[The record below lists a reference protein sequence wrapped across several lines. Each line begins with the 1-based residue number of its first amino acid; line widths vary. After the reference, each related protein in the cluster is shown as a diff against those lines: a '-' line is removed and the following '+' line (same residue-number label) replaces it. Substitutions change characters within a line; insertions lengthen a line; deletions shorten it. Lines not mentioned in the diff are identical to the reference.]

1 MSRSDLQPVPVA
13 SSRAKRIA
21 VAIVKWGLLAAVL
34 VFVGRA
40 LYYDFR
46 EVEWSEIRF
55 DATLMALAVASV
67 AAARAIVFLPYALL
81 VGRFGHRPPR
91 AVAGPAL
98 AGEGRPPW
106 SGMIGAVWVSQV
118 ARYVPGKVS
127 SVVSMALAL
136 RRYGVPD
143 QVAVST
149 LVIVD
154 GLSVVI
160 GMLVAIPITLWEPV
174 RQFLPMAW
182 LWCTVGMA
190 AALVCLHPRV
200 FGTVGNFLLVRI
212 GYKPFA
218 SLPRLRDYVR
228 PALALALTYVLFGVG
243 YWLMARSLGA
253 EAAPADLPIFICAVT
268 VVLIGGFL
276 AFFAPAGLGV
286 QEGLLLVLLGPMIG
300 AGPAAIIAVLM
311 RLLQTV
317 TEAGLGAVGLALLR
331 QSPRGAPD
339 AAPPAPDDK

>member
-1 MSRSDLQPVPVA
+1 MSRSDLQPVPVT
-13 SSRAKRIA
+13 SRSTQRFSTGSRAKRIA
-21 VAIVKWGLLAAVL
+21 VAVVKWCLLAAVL

-40 LYYDFR
+40 LWNDFS
-46 EVEWSEIRF
+46 EVRWSEIRF
-55 DATLMALAVASV
+55 DAALMALAVASV

-81 VGRFGHRPPR
+81 VGRFGHRPPW
-91 AVAGPAL
+91 P
-98 AGEGRPPW
+98 
-106 SGMIGAVWVSQV
+106 GMIGAVWVSQV

-136 RRYGVPD
+136 RRYGVPA
-143 QVAVST
+143 QVAVGT

-182 LWCTVGMA
+182 LWCAVGMA

-200 FGTVGNFLLVRI
+200 FGAVGNFLLRRLR
-212 GYKPFA
+212 YEPL
-218 SLPRLRDYVR
+218 SRLPQMRDYVR
-228 PALALALTYVLFGVG
+228 PVLALAVTYVLFGVG

-253 EAAPADLPIFICAVT
+253 DVTPADLGIFTCAVT
-268 VVLIGGFL
+268 VVLVGGFL

-286 QEGLLLVLLGPMIG
+286 QEGLLLLVLGPMIG
-300 AGPAAIIAVLM
+300 GGPAAIIAVLM

-317 TEAGLGAVGLALLR
+317 TETGLGAIGLALLR
-331 QSPRGAPD
+331 QSPRGALD
-339 AAPPAPDDK
+339 AAPPGPDDK

>member
-1 MSRSDLQPVPVA
+1 MSQSEPQADATAP
-13 SSRAKRIA
+13 SRGRRIA
-21 VAIVKWGLLAAVL
+21 VAAVKWGLLAAVL

-46 EVEWSEIRF
+46 EVKWSEIRF
-55 DATLMALAVASV
+55 DAALMALAVASV

-81 VGRFGHRPPR
+81 VGRFGH
-91 AVAGPAL
+91 
-98 AGEGRPPW
+98 RPPW

-136 RRYGVPD
+136 RRYDVPA
-143 QVAVST
+143 QVAVGT

-154 GLSVVI
+154 GLSVDI

-182 LWCTVGMA
+182 LWCAVGMA

-200 FGTVGNFLLVRI
+200 FGTVGNFLLRRLR
-212 GYKPFA
+212 YEPL
-218 SLPRLRDYVR
+218 SRLPRMRDYLP

-286 QEGLLLVLLGPMIG
+286 QEGLLLLVLGPMIG

-331 QSPRGAPD
+331 R
-339 AAPPAPDDK
+339 APPATPDPQGK

>member
-1 MSRSDLQPVPVA
+1 MSHSDPQAAAA
-13 SSRAKRIA
+13 SSRARRIA
-21 VAIVKWGLLAAVL
+21 GAIVKWGLLAAVL

-40 LYYDFR
+40 LYHNFG
-46 EVEWSEIRF
+46 EVRWSEIRF
-55 DATLMALAVASV
+55 DAALMALAVASV

-81 VGRFGHRPPR
+81 VSRFGH
-91 AVAGPAL
+91 
-98 AGEGRPPW
+98 RPPW
-106 SGMIGAVWVSQV
+106 SGMIGAVWISQV

-182 LWCTVGMA
+182 LWCILGMA

-331 QSPRGAPD
+331 KGPKIAEA
-339 AAPPAPDDK
+339 AAPPSEDK

>member
-1 MSRSDLQPVPVA
+1 MSQTDLQPGLA
-13 SSRAKRIA
+13 SSGRRRRIA
-21 VAIVKWGLLAAVL
+21 GTIVKWGLLAAVL

-40 LYYDFR
+40 LYRDFS
-46 EVEWSEIRF
+46 EVRWSEIRF
-55 DATLMALAVASV
+55 NGALMTLAVATV
-67 AAARAIVFLPYALL
+67 VVARAIVFLPYALL
-81 VGRFGHRPPR
+81 VGRFGH
-91 AVAGPAL
+91 
-98 AGEGRPPW
+98 RPPW

-143 QVAVST
+143 QVAAGT

-160 GMLVAIPITLWEPV
+160 GMLLAIPITLWEPV

-182 LWCTVGMA
+182 LWCAVGMA
-190 AALVCLHPRV
+190 AALVCLHPRI
-200 FGTVGNFLLVRI
+200 FAAVGNFLLVRI
-212 GYKPFA
+212 GYPPFA
-218 SLPRLRDYVR
+218 SLPRMRDYVR

-253 EAAPADLPIFICAVT
+253 EVAPADLGIFTCAVT

-286 QEGLLLVLLGPMIG
+286 QEGLLLLVLGPMIG
-300 AGPAAIIAVLM
+300 TGPAAIIAVLM

-331 QSPRGAPD
+331 HAPRGALT
-339 AAPPAPDDK
+339 AGPPPQPR

>member
-1 MSRSDLQPVPVA
+1 MSPTDLQPGLA
-13 SSRAKRIA
+13 SSSRGRRIA
-21 VAIVKWGLLAAVL
+21 AAIVKWGLLAAVL
-34 VFVGRA
+34 AFVGRA
-40 LYYDFR
+40 LYHDFS
-46 EVEWSEIRF
+46 EVRWSEIRF
-55 DATLMALAVASV
+55 DAALMALAVASV

-81 VGRFGHRPPR
+81 VGRFGH
-91 AVAGPAL
+91 
-98 AGEGRPPW
+98 RPPW

-143 QVAVST
+143 QVAAGT

-182 LWCTVGMA
+182 LWCAVGMA

-218 SLPRLRDYVR
+218 SLPRMRDYVR

-286 QEGLLLVLLGPMIG
+286 QEGLLLLVLGPMIG
-300 AGPAAIIAVLM
+300 GGPAAIIAVLM

-317 TEAGLGAVGLALLR
+317 TEAGLGAVGLVLLR
-331 QSPRGAPD
+331 RGPKTAD
-339 AAPPAPDDK
+339 